1 LISIKEAAPTYRHN
15 GLLQVR
21 VFMRPTDHNSRQL
34 VSIVE
39 DDTDLLDAIRFSLI
53 AEGYTVRAHET
64 AGDMLS
70 DPELPATTCFVVDQN
85 LPDRDG
91 IDLIAELRRRGLA
104 GAAIMITT
112 NPDVRARA
120 ACRALGV
127 PIVEKPLLGESLNAC
142 IRGILARPSPDAN

>member
-1 LISIKEAAPTYRHN
+1 MRLIDGHIAH
-15 GLLQVR
+15 Q
-21 VFMRPTDHNSRQL
+21 Q

-39 DDTDLLDAIRFSLI
+39 DDVDLLDAIRFSLI
-53 AEGYTVRAHET
+53 AEGYSVRAHET
-64 AGDMLS
+64 AQDMLG
-70 DPELPATTCFVVDQN
+70 DPQLADTTCFVIDQK

-91 IDLIAELRRRGLA
+91 IDLITELRNRGLA

-112 NPDVRARA
+112 NPDARARA

-142 IRGILARPSPDAN
+142 IRGILARPAPQQS